1 MLGGTNDSICEET
14 KQPEPTKCNIMIPF
28 KYIPTKKKVEKKNK
42 HLWPIIN
49 LYVILINLASQKK
62 SFIRKLLAMYKK
74 TIYQMR
80 WRLNDNGRFDVR
92 SYLEALRGLS
102 DIYFPWKC
110 LMFQATKRVAFF
122 VWTIVW
128 GKNLTCD
135 NLMNRGITLVDWCSM
150 CRCSDETGSLA
161 IILWYCIC
169 FVDMFSPCLE
179 SYGST

>member
-1 MLGGTNDSICEET
+1 MQGGTNDWICEET
-14 KQPEPTKCNIMIPF
+14 KQPGPTKCNIMIPF
-28 KYIPTKKKVEKKNK
+28 KYIPTKKKVEKQNK
-42 HLWPIIN
+42 YLWPTIN

-135 NLMNRGITLVDWCSM
+135 NLMNRGITLVDWCST